1 MAKARVFVNAPPK
14 ARRAVAPWL
23 AGLGLLGFLG
33 ISIFGFGEQPA
44 AGASPHPQERLARP
58 LAPVT
63 TVAATVEEESWS
75 TAGRARQ
82 GRASWYGAELHGS
95 PTASGEPFDMHAR
108 TAAHRNLPL
117 GSYAQVRNLEND
129 REVLVKINDRGPHR
143 RGVMIDLSRAAAED
157 LGIVAAGIGQV
168 EVTPVEPA
176 P

>member
-1 MAKARVFVNAPPK
+1 MARQRVFVNAPPE
-14 ARRAVAPWL
+14 ARRSAAPWL
-23 AGLGLLGFLG
+23 AGLALLAFLG
-33 ISIFGFGEQPA
+33 TSIFGFGEET
-44 AGASPHPQERLARP
+44 AGPPP
-58 LAPVT
+58 LAESAAP
-63 TVAATVEEESWS
+63 AATVEEASWS

-143 RGVMIDLSRAAAED
+143 RGMMIDLSYAAAED
-157 LGIVAAGIGQV
+157 LGIVDAGSGRV
-168 EVTPVEPA
+168 EITPVEPA

>member
-1 MAKARVFVNAPPK
+1 MAKTRVFVNAPPE

-23 AGLGLLGFLG
+23 AGLALLAFLG
-33 ISIFGFGEQPA
+33 TSIFGFGERTAGSRPAEPLARLRASAAVVEEASWSA
-44 AGASPHPQERLARP
+44 AGQ
-58 LAPVT
+58 V
-63 TVAATVEEESWS
+63 
-75 TAGRARQ
+75 RQ

-95 PTASGEPFDMHAR
+95 PTASGEPFNMHAR

-143 RGVMIDLSRAAAED
+143 RGMMIDLSYAAAED
-157 LGIVAAGIGQV
+157 LGIVDAGSGQV

-176 P
+176 R

>member
-1 MAKARVFVNAPPK
+1 MAKQRVFVNAPPE
-14 ARRAVAPWL
+14 ARRSAAPWL
-23 AGLGLLGFLG
+23 AGLALLAFLG
-33 ISIFGFGEQPA
+33 TSIFGFGERT
-44 AGASPHPQERLARP
+44 AGPPP
-58 LAPVT
+58 LAPLAESVAP
-63 TVAATVEEESWS
+63 AATVEEASWS

-117 GSYAQVRNLEND
+117 GSYARVRSLEND

-176 P
+176 L